1 MSVTSV
7 SLDWDNF
14 DSPTRKLIDPTDI
27 CILNKLER
35 GALLA
40 SEKREAGM
48 MLISVES
55 GTHRKQLP
63 LRSAAGIQETK
74 N

>member
-14 DSPTRKLIDPTDI
+14 DSPRRKLIESTDI
-27 CILNKLER
+27 CIVNKLEK

-55 GTHRKQLP
+55 GPHSKQL
-63 LRSAAGIQETK
+63 LLQSAAGIQGTK